1 MRYAVV
7 GLGAVGSMLGG
18 LLAKTGDNITL
29 IGRKNQV
36 DVIKKNGITID
47 GVHIM
52 ENLHAT
58 DKFSSLT
65 DVDVMFVCVKS
76 YDTYELALKIKK
88 YLKKSALIVSM
99 QNGVR
104 NARQLEG
111 ITGVKTLSSV
121 VLFNAIYRKA
131 GDVSLTMKG
140 GLLLEYNKEKYA
152 TILKIHNVLKKA
164 GFNVEII
171 DDIHAALWSKLVLN
185 LQIAVTALTG
195 QSIKEST
202 KDRISRKIIIS
213 TMNEGLQV
221 VKRSEI
227 RLRALPKVDPRKMI
241 WILKTGGSLSTVLSS
256 HIIGLKENARNSM
269 WQSLSRGKPTEID
282 YINGEIVNLAKQNN
296 LKAPINTK
304 LVELIKEAERKHLT
318 KSFEPNELKKILKI

>member
-7 GLGAVGSMLGG
+7 GLGAVGSLIGG
-18 LLAKTGDNITL
+18 LLAKTGDDITL

-47 GVHIM
+47 GVHII
-52 ENLHAT
+52 ENLHVT

-65 DVDVMFVCVKS
+65 DVDVVFVCVKS
-76 YDTYELALKIKK
+76 YDTYELALKIKN
-88 YLKKSALIVSM
+88 YLNKSALIVSM
-99 QNGVR
+99 QNGVG

-121 VLFNAIYRKA
+121 VLFNAIYKKA
-131 GDVSLTMKG
+131 GNVTLTMKG

-171 DDIHAALWSKLVLN
+171 DDIYTALWSKLVLN
-185 LQIAVTALTG
+185 LQIVVTALTG
-195 QSIKEST
+195 QSIKESI

-213 TMNEGLQV
+213 TMNEGLRV
-221 VKRSEI
+221 VKRSKI
-227 RLRALPKVDPRKMI
+227 RLKALPRVDPRKMI
-241 WILKTGGSLSTVLSS
+241 WILKTGGFISNVLSS
-256 HIIGLKENARNSM
+256 RIIGLKENARNSM

>member
-7 GLGAVGSMLGG
+7 GLGAVGSILGG
-18 LLAKTGDNITL
+18 LLARTGDNITL

-36 DVIKKNGITID
+36 DAIKKNGITID
-47 GVHIM
+47 GVHII
-52 ENLHAT
+52 ENIHVT
-58 DKFSSLT
+58 EKFSSLT

-76 YDTYELALKIKK
+76 HDTYELALKIKK

-111 ITGVKTLSSV
+111 ITGVKTMSSA
-121 VLFNAIYRKA
+121 VLFNAVCKKA

-140 GLLLEYNKEKYA
+140 GLLLEYNKEKYT

-195 QSIKEST
+195 QSIKESI

-213 TMNEGLQV
+213 TMNEGLRV
-221 VKRSEI
+221 VKKSEI
-227 RLRALPKVDPRKMI
+227 RLSALSKVDPRKMI
-241 WILKTGGSLSTVLSS
+241 WILRTGGFLSTVLSNY
-256 HIIGLKENARNSM
+256 ILGLKENARNSM

-296 LKAPINTK
+296 LKAPINIK

-318 KSFEPNELKKILKI
+318 KSYEPNELKKVLKI

>member
-7 GLGAVGSMLGG
+7 GLGAVGSLLGG

-47 GVHIM
+47 GVHII
-52 ENLHAT
+52 ENLYVT

-121 VLFNAIYRKA
+121 VLFNAIYKKA
-131 GDVSLTMKG
+131 GDVTLTMKG

-171 DDIHAALWSKLVLN
+171 DDIYAALWSKLVLN

-195 QSIKEST
+195 QSIKESI

-213 TMNEGLQV
+213 TINEGLQV
-221 VKRSEI
+221 VKKSEI
-227 RLRALPKVDPRKMI
+227 RLSALSKVDPRKMI
-241 WILKTGGSLSTVLSS
+241 WILRTGGFLSTVLSNY
-256 HIIGLKENARNSM
+256 ILGLKENARNSM

-304 LVELIKEAERKHLT
+304 LVELIKDAERKHLT

>member
-7 GLGAVGSMLGG
+7 GLGAVGSLLGG

-29 IGRKNQV
+29 IGKKNQV

-47 GVHIM
+47 GVHII
-52 ENLHAT
+52 ENLHVA

-65 DVDVMFVCVKS
+65 DVDVVFVCVKS
-76 YDTYELALKIKK
+76 YDTIELALKIKK

-99 QNGVR
+99 QNGVG

-121 VLFNAIYRKA
+121 VLFNAIYKRA
-131 GDVSLTMKG
+131 GNVTLTMKG
-140 GLLLEYNKEKYA
+140 GLLLENNKE
-152 TILKIHNVLKKA
+152 IHKVLKKA
-164 GFNVEII
+164 GFKVEII
-171 DDIHAALWSKLVLN
+171 YDIYTALWSKLVLN

-195 QSIKEST
+195 QSIKESI
-202 KDRISRKIIIS
+202 KDRVSRKIIIS
-213 TMNEGLQV
+213 TMNEGLWI

-227 RLRALPKVDPRKMI
+227 RLKALPKVDPRKMI
-241 WILKTGGSLSTVLSS
+241 WILKTGGFLSNMLSS

-269 WQSLSRGKPTEID
+269 WQSLSRCKPTEID